1 MPQASRYR
9 KCGIGKPSKLN
20 QTVLCRKQGA
30 GERRYPAGT
39 ISGMNKHWQR
49 RQVGLT
55 FLAVG
60 AIFGLLSGCAYGP
73 DGSKRGEVEVD
84 SYTVEGT
91 LVTLIVMSCDGDPK
105 VDVAESDDEVR
116 VSVISTTQKSGNG
129 CQDPAQFELDNELG
143 ERPII
148 DEFNGAIITAS
159 N

>member
-1 MPQASRYR
+1 
-9 KCGIGKPSKLN
+9 
-20 QTVLCRKQGA
+20 
-30 GERRYPAGT
+30 
-39 ISGMNKHWQR
+39 
-49 RQVGLT
+49 
-55 FLAVG
+55 
-60 AIFGLLSGCAYGP
+60 

-148 DEFNGAIITAS
+148 DEFNVAIITAS
-159 N
+159 NWTVRLYGSAEWLSCGVGWIVQLSGLTEGSADGANSLVQLPRSVGNPVVCRSLAP